1 MLEPYFHVKTGLELL
16 LIFEHFEQNENK
28 FTIKLTILFLFQQI
42 KLNILNLNTMTIV
55 ERYKKPT
62 PKFFKTLRNIGIAL
76 ATAGGAI
83 IAAPISMPAIVVTIA
98 TYMTVAGTV
107 ATAVSQAVVAD
118 DENTET
124 DETDDGL

>member
-1 MLEPYFHVKTGLELL
+1 M
-16 LIFEHFEQNENK
+16 N
-28 FTIKLTILFLFQQI
+28 
-42 KLNILNLNTMTIV
+42 IV

-83 IAAPISMPAIVVTIA
+83 IAAPIAMPALVVTIA

-107 ATAVSQAVVAD
+107 ATVVSQAVVKSED
-118 DENTET
+118 TLET
-124 DETDDGL
+124 KANATDDRP

>member
-1 MLEPYFHVKTGLELL
+1 M
-16 LIFEHFEQNENK
+16 N
-28 FTIKLTILFLFQQI
+28 
-42 KLNILNLNTMTIV
+42 IV

-83 IAAPISMPAIVVTIA
+83 IAAPISMPALVVTIA

-107 ATAVSQAVVAD
+107 ATAVSQAVVTD
-118 DENTET
+118 DENSET
-124 DETDDGL
+124 DAVDDGL

>member
-1 MLEPYFHVKTGLELL
+1 M
-16 LIFEHFEQNENK
+16 N
-28 FTIKLTILFLFQQI
+28 
-42 KLNILNLNTMTIV
+42 IV

-62 PKFFKTLRNIGIAL
+62 PTFFKTLRNIGIAL

-107 ATAVSQAVVAD
+107 ATAVSQAVVTD
-118 DENTET
+118 DENEET
-124 DETDDGL
+124 DEVDDGL

>member
-1 MLEPYFHVKTGLELL
+1 M
-16 LIFEHFEQNENK
+16 N
-28 FTIKLTILFLFQQI
+28 
-42 KLNILNLNTMTIV
+42 IV

-83 IAAPISMPAIVVTIA
+83 IAAPISMPALVVTIA

-107 ATAVSQAVVAD
+107 ATAVSQAVAID
-118 DENTET
+118 DENSET
-124 DETDDGL
+124 DEANDGL

>member
-1 MLEPYFHVKTGLELL
+1 M
-16 LIFEHFEQNENK
+16 N
-28 FTIKLTILFLFQQI
+28 
-42 KLNILNLNTMTIV
+42 IV

-83 IAAPISMPAIVVTIA
+83 IAAPISMPALVITIA

-107 ATAVSQAVVAD
+107 ATAVSQAVV
-118 DENTET
+118 T
-124 DETDDGL
+124 DEVSEEIIEEE

>member
-1 MLEPYFHVKTGLELL
+1 M
-16 LIFEHFEQNENK
+16 N
-28 FTIKLTILFLFQQI
+28 
-42 KLNILNLNTMTIV
+42 IV

-83 IAAPISMPAIVVTIA
+83 ITAPISMPALVVTIA

-107 ATAVSQAVVAD
+107 ATAVSQAVVSD
-118 DENTET
+118 GVDEET
-124 DETDDGL
+124 KEEEE